1 MFVRLR
7 EILARTPFLG
17 GAGEPLG
24 VDIGSCAVK
33 LLRWP
38 RKSGRSPDYA
48 IRPLPAGAVEERNVR
63 DAEAV
68 GRCIADAAGAL
79 RSPGGFAVTAV
90 PSSLVMQKIL
100 AMEPEMTDAE
110 LEAQITVEA
119 DRHIP
124 WPMDEVR
131 VDFRRLDGSEHA
143 AGSILLS
150 VCRKE
155 HVDSRERAIES
166 AGLRAAAVD
175 AEHHAVER
183 ALRLLAP
190 DPHEAGLTA
199 VADIGAG
206 AIRLYV
212 LAEGRSIYN
221 AERPFGDC
229 AQYGREPASFAVDA
243 AGQLGQALQLFHSS
257 SRHGRV
263 GSLYLC
269 GAAAAAAG
277 LAEQAQRILAIPV
290 AAANPFPGASAGPV
304 AKDAPAL
311 LLAAGLATVG
321 GRHD

>member
-1 MFVRLR
+1 MFVRLC
-7 EILARTPFLG
+7 EILARAPFRG
-17 GAGEPLG
+17 GGGGPLG
-24 VDIGSCAVK
+24 VDIGTRSVK
-33 LLRWP
+33 LLRWS
-38 RKSGRSPDYA
+38 RKPGRPPDYA

-63 DAEAV
+63 DAEMV
-68 GRCIADAAGAL
+68 GRCIAEAAGTL
-79 RSPGGFAVTAV
+79 RSPGRFAVTAV
-90 PSSLVMQKIL
+90 PSSLVMQKTL

-110 LEAQITVEA
+110 LEAQIMVEA
-119 DRHIP
+119 DRYIP
-124 WPMDEVR
+124 WPIDEVR
-131 VDFRRLDGSEHA
+131 IDFRRLDGSEHA

-155 HVDSRERAIES
+155 HVDSRERVIEG
-166 AGLRAAAVD
+166 AGLRAVAVD

-183 ALRLLAP
+183 AWRLLAP
-190 DPHEAGLTA
+190 ARNEAGLTA

-221 AERPFGDC
+221 AERPFGDY
-229 AQYGREPASFAVDA
+229 AQSGREPESFAADG

-263 GSLYLC
+263 ARLYLC
-269 GAAAAAAG
+269 GAAAAAEG
-277 LAEQAQRILAIPV
+277 LAEQAQRVLAIPV
-290 AAANPFPGASAGPV
+290 AAANPLPGASAGPA

-311 LLAAGLATVG
+311 LLAAGLAITG

>member
-1 MFVRLR
+1 MFARLR
-7 EILARTPFLG
+7 EMLARTPFPG
-17 GAGEPLG
+17 GAGPLG
-24 VDIGSCAVK
+24 VDIGSRAVK
-33 LLRWP
+33 LLRLP
-38 RKSGRSPDYA
+38 RNPGAPPDYA
-48 IRPLPAGAVEERNVR
+48 VRPLPAGAVEKRNVR

-68 GRCIADAAGAL
+68 GRCIAEAAATM

-90 PSSLVMQKIL
+90 PSSLVMQKTL
-100 AMEPEMTDAE
+100 AMAPEMTDAE

-124 WPMDEVR
+124 WPIDEVR
-131 VDFRRLDGSEHA
+131 IDFRGLDGPEHA
-143 AGSILLS
+143 AGSIVLS

-183 ALRLLAP
+183 AWRLLAP
-190 DPHEAGLTA
+190 TWGGAGPTA

-221 AERPFGDC
+221 AERPFGDG
-229 AQYGREPASFAVDA
+229 ARYGRGPESFAADA

-257 SRHGRV
+257 SSHGRV
-263 GSLYLC
+263 AGLHLC
-269 GAAAAAAG
+269 GAAAAAEG

-290 AAANPFPGASAGPV
+290 ASANPFSGGATGRYAQ
-304 AKDAPAL
+304 DAPSL
-311 LLAAGLATVG
+311 LLAAGLAVAG
-321 GRHD
+321 DRHD

>member
-1 MFVRLR
+1 MFVGLR
-7 EILARTPFLG
+7 GILPGAPFWG
-17 GAGEPLG
+17 GGGPLG

-38 RKSGRSPDYA
+38 RKPGRPPEYA
-48 IRPLPAGAVEERNVR
+48 IRALPAGAVEERNVR

-68 GRCIADAAGAL
+68 GRCIAEAAGTL
-79 RSPGGFAVTAV
+79 RSPGRFAVTAV
-90 PSSLVMQKIL
+90 PSSLVMQKTL

-119 DRHIP
+119 DRYIP
-124 WPMDEVR
+124 WPIEQVR

-155 HVDSRERAIES
+155 HVDARERAIES

-183 ALRLLAP
+183 AWRLLPPAP
-190 DPHEAGLTA
+190 NESGPAA

-206 AIRLYV
+206 AIRLHV
-212 LAEGRSIYN
+212 LAEGRSVYN
-221 AERPFGDC
+221 AERPFGDRVN
-229 AQYGREPASFAVDA
+229 YGREPESFAADA

-257 SRHGRV
+257 SRHGRAA
-263 GSLYLC
+263 SLHLC
-269 GAAAAAAG
+269 GAAAAAEG
-277 LAEQAQRILAIPV
+277 LAEQTQRILAIPV
-290 AAANPFPGASAGPV
+290 AAANPFPGASAGTA

-311 LLAAGLATVG
+311 LLAAGLAIAG
-321 GRHD
+321 DRHD

>member
-1 MFVRLR
+1 MLTGLVGELR
-7 EILARTPFLG
+7 KMRFAG
-17 GAGEPLG
+17 GGGGPLG
-24 VDIGSCAVK
+24 VDIGSRSVK

-38 RKSGRSPDYA
+38 GKPGARADYA
-48 IRPLPAGAVEERNVR
+48 IGRLPLGAVEGRNVR

-68 GRCIADAAGAL
+68 GRCIAEAAGTL
-79 RSPGGFAVTAV
+79 RSPGRFAVTAV
-90 PSSLVMQKIL
+90 PSSLVMQKTL

-119 DRHIP
+119 DRYIP
-124 WPMDEVR
+124 WPIDEVR
-131 VDFRRLDGSEHA
+131 IDFRRLDGPEHA

-166 AGLRAAAVD
+166 AGLRATAVD

-183 ALRLLAP
+183 VWPLLAP
-190 DPHEAGLTA
+190 DRDEPGLTA

-212 LAEGRSIYN
+212 LAEGRAIYN
-221 AERPFGDC
+221 AERPFGDY
-229 AQYGREPASFAVDA
+229 AQHGREPASFPADA
-243 AGQLGQALQLFHSS
+243 ASQLGQALQLFHSS
-257 SRHGRV
+257 SRHGRAA
-263 GSLYLC
+263 SLYLC
-269 GAAAAAAG
+269 GAAAAAEG
-277 LAEQAQRILAIPV
+277 LADQAQRVLAIPV
-290 AAANPFPGASAGPV
+290 AAAIPFPGASAGPA

-311 LLAAGLATVG
+311 LLAAGLAIAG

>member
-1 MFVRLR
+1 MFVRLC

-17 GAGEPLG
+17 GGGGPLG
-24 VDIGSCAVK
+24 VDIGTRAVK

-38 RKSGRSPDYA
+38 RKSGRPPEYA
-48 IRPLPAGAVEERNVR
+48 ITPLPAGAVEERNIR

-68 GRCIADAAGAL
+68 GRCIAEAAGTL
-79 RSPGGFAVTAV
+79 RSPGRLAVTAV
-90 PSSLVMQKIL
+90 PSSLVMQKTL
-100 AMEPEMTDAE
+100 AMEPEMSDAE

-119 DRHIP
+119 DRYIP
-124 WPMDEVR
+124 WPIDEVR
-131 VDFRRLDGSEHA
+131 MDICRLDGPEHA

-175 AEHHAVER
+175 AEHHAFER
-183 ALRLLAP
+183 VWRLLAP
-190 DPHEAGLTA
+190 APDEAKLTA

-212 LAEGRSIYN
+212 LSDGRSIYN
-221 AERPFGDC
+221 AERPFSDS
-229 AQYGREPASFAVDA
+229 AQSRREPESFAVDS

-263 GSLYLC
+263 ASLYLC
-269 GAAAAAAG
+269 GAAAAAEG

-290 AAANPFPGASAGPV
+290 ASANPFSGASAGPV

-311 LLAAGLATVG
+311 LLAAGLAIAG
-321 GRHD
+321 ARHD